1 MTYNPKKKRKTNKD
15 IDYNNSSQLWDPGGQ
30 PRPQDLSLKNHP
42 FFEGKSPG
50 DEVWYTPTKN
60 SRPTHFL
67 RERPWGLGWG
77 CTVRWWLVLQILA
90 LFQTKK
96 CHFAQQFSD
105 LAPCF
110 HRQKLCHHQSN
121 AFKTD
126 IFAYYFIFPTHL
138 GQRRMSS
145 LLFGNERTN
154 TLT

>member
-30 PRPQDLSLKNHP
+30 PRPQGLSLKNHP
-42 FFEGKSPG
+42 FFEGKSPLG
-50 DEVWYTPTKN
+50 
-60 SRPTHFL
+60 R
-67 RERPWGLGWG
+67 GLVHPHQEFPPHPFFKGKALGTRLG

-110 HRQKLCHHQSN
+110 HRQKLCHRQSN

-154 TLT
+154 TFT

>member
-30 PRPQDLSLKNHP
+30 PRPQGLSLKNHP
-42 FFEGKSPG
+42 LFEGKSPG
-50 DEVWYTPTKN
+50 DEVGYTPTKN

-77 CTVRWWLVLQILA
+77 CTVRWLLVLQILA

-154 TLT
+154 TFT

>member
-1 MTYNPKKKRKTNKD
+1 MR
-15 IDYNNSSQLWDPGGQ
+15 SGGQ
-30 PRPQDLSLKNHP
+30 TRPQGLSLKNHP

-50 DEVWYTPTKN
+50 DEVGYTPTKN
-60 SRPTHFL
+60 SRPSHFL

-121 AFKTD
+121 AFKRTFSH
-126 IFAYYFIFPTHL
+126 ITLSFPLIWDKGEWALSCL
-138 GQRRMSS
+138 GMKGQIRSRSS
-145 LLFGNERTN
+145 LKNHPRFQTKMGKVDCF
-154 TLT
+154 